1 MKFSTKV
8 VSFKELP
15 IQKWDNLIDDSAESS
30 IFGLS
35 WYLKIISPSAQF
47 ILIFEEEELVA
58 GMTFDLKEKYFLKYS
73 LQAIFSQHT
82 GIFIRNR
89 AFKSTQH
96 LYKFK
101 QEIVETI
108 IKNIPKNISLFQQN
122 FSPKFD
128 FEQAFHWHG
137 FSISTRFTHYLDL
150 TQSFE
155 EFKKSLPKGTKYN
168 LKQAE
173 KSAISIE
180 ESTNFQEIKEI
191 LQQIVESTSEKS
203 SILNEVRDLIK
214 NGKADLLVKIAELA
228 QKNNAC
234 KFFLAKHENKTVGYS
249 LFLTHQEKITYLS
262 GFTLSKFRKSGV
274 STKLLVHVIED
285 SLEKFD
291 IFDFEGSMQKGIGEF
306 FRSLGGIP
314 VKYSS
319 VVKKKFRLL

>member
-1 MKFSTKV
+1 MKFSSKV
-8 VSFKELP
+8 ISFKELP
-15 IQKWDNLIDDSAESS
+15 IQKWNDLINDSAESS

-35 WYLKIISPSAQF
+35 WYLEIVSPNAQF
-47 ILIFEEEELVA
+47 ILIFEEEELIA
-58 GMTFDLKEKYFLKYS
+58 GMPFDLKEKYLLKYS
-73 LQAIFSQHT
+73 LQTIFSQHT

-150 TQSFE
+150 NQSFG
-155 EFKKSLPKGTKYN
+155 EFKKALSKGTKYN

-180 ESTNFQEIKEI
+180 KSTNFQEIKEI
-191 LQQIVESTSEKS
+191 LQQIARNTSEKS
-203 SILNEVRDLIK
+203 SVLNEVRNLTK
-214 NGKADLLVKIAELA
+214 NGKAELLIKIVESAE
-228 QKNNAC
+228 KNNAG
-234 KFFLAKHENKTVGYS
+234 KFFLAKHENKTVGYGI
-249 LFLTHQEKITYLS
+249 FLAHQEKITYLS
-262 GFTLSKFRKSGV
+262 GFTLPKFRKSGV

-306 FRSLGGIP
+306 FRSLGGVP
-314 VKYSS
+314 VRYSS
-319 VVKKKFRLL
+319 IVKKKFRLL